1 MVAILV
7 ISDVRF
13 YREGLQ
19 TALAAEPGF
28 DVVGTASDAAQALD
42 LVRVGGAGWVDVV
55 LLDLGVRDGRP
66 LIRAIHQIAAEVRVV
81 ALGLAETGG
90 AVLPWAEAGIAGYV
104 GRDRTLA
111 ELISVVRSIAGG
123 ESPCPPRVSAALFE
137 RVAALAGD
145 AATPVDGTGRLTA
158 RELEI
163 VSLLARGMTN
173 REIAR
178 TLTIALPTVKNHV
191 HNVLDKLQVR
201 HRADVSR
208 HVRGE
213 L

>member
-7 ISDVRF
+7 VSDVRF

-28 DVVGTASDAAQALD
+28 DVVGTAADAVQALD
-42 LVRVGGAGWVDVV
+42 AVRAGGVDVV

-111 ELISVVRSIAGG
+111 ELISVVGSIAGG

-145 AATPVDGTGRLTA
+145 AANPVDGVIGRLTA

-163 VSLLARGMTN
+163 VGLLARGMTN

-208 HVRGE
+208 HVRGG